1 MSNQNPGQQQNKN
14 QNQNPGQHQNKSKNQ
29 NQNQNQNSNQNQNRN
44 QINQNFC
51 PPENE
56 DFNLKET
63 TPILGGGRVTGNDR
77 LGTAFDLVEQMHY
90 FYIRVVKAKELPLK
104 KDGNSNPHPFVE
116 VQLGNLK
123 GLTLHFEDR
132 SSPDWNQVFVVLK
145 DRIQS
150 RILEVCLKDK
160 SRIGGSDD
168 GLIGRVV
175 FEVNEVPKRVPP
187 DSPLA
192 PQWYWLENRKGEKVK
207 GELMLAVWIGT
218 QADEAFPEA
227 LHLDATAV
235 NGDGVANIKS
245 KVYLSPRLWY
255 LRVNVIE
262 AQELQLGNKNR
273 QQPEIYARITLGNV
287 ALRTKISLSK
297 NVCPTWNEDLMF
309 VAAEPFEDQL
319 VLSVEDK
326 VAPNKDELLGKC
338 VIPLQDVEKRVD
350 FSTPISKWYSLEKD
364 VSEDGNKKVAKL
376 NSKVH
381 LRLSFDGGYHVLDEL
396 THYSSDLKATS
407 KELWKPSIGVLELGI
422 LNAQG
427 LSPMK
432 NRDGRG
438 ITDAYCVAKYGQ
450 KWIRTRTIL
459 NSFSP
464 KWNEQYTWE
473 VFDPCT
479 VITIGVF
486 DNCHLQGAD
495 KNGKSKDSKIG
506 KVRIRLSTLETDR
519 VYTHSY
525 PLIVLTPAGV
535 KKMGEIQLAVRFS
548 CSSLLNMLA
557 MYSQPL
563 LPTLHYLHPLTYY
576 QIDNLRHQ
584 ATQIVATRLSRAE
597 PPLRREVVEYML
609 DVGSNMWS
617 IRRSKA
623 NYVRIAGILTGLIA
637 ICKWFNGIC
646 TWKNPFATV
655 LVHIIFFQFVCF
667 PRLILSA
674 IFVLLFLIGT
684 WNYRTRP
691 RNPPHMDIKL
701 SQAERVPWDELDE
714 EFDTFPTSRN
724 IDVVRMRYDRLRSI
738 GSRMQAVAGDL
749 ANQGER
755 FYNLLSW
762 RDPRAT
768 ALFLIFCLI
777 ASIVLYVTPF
787 KVVVTLMGFY
797 TMRHPRFREKLPSV
811 PLTFF
816 RRLPAK
822 TDSLL

>member
-1 MSNQNPGQQQNKN
+1 MSNQTSGQNQKRNQNNN
-14 QNQNPGQHQNKSKNQ
+14 QNQNANQ
-29 NQNQNQNSNQNQNRN
+29 NQYPNPNMSTYPQ
-44 QINQNFC
+44 
-51 PPENE
+51 ETE

-63 TPILGGGRVTGNDR
+63 KPTLGGGRVAGNDR

-90 FYIRVVKAKELPLK
+90 FYVRVVKAKELSLK
-104 KDGNSNPHPFVE
+104 KDGNDKGNLHPFVE

-132 SSPDWNQVFVVLK
+132 SSPEWNQVFVVLK

-160 SRIGGSDD
+160 SRIGDSDG

-175 FEVNEVPKRVPP
+175 FEINEVPKRVPP

-192 PQWYWLENRKGEKVK
+192 PQWYWLENKKGEKVK

-218 QADEAFPEA
+218 QADEAFQEA
-227 LHLDATAV
+227 LHLDATSV
-235 NGDGVANIKS
+235 NGHGVANIKS

-255 LRVNVIE
+255 LRINVIE
-262 AQELQLGNKNR
+262 AQELRIGNKM
-273 QQPEIYARITLGNV
+273 QQPEIYVSITLGNV
-287 ALRTKISLSK
+287 ALRTKNSLIK
-297 NVCPTWNEDLMF
+297 NVCPSWNEDLMF
-309 VAAEPFEDQL
+309 VVAEPFEDQL

-326 VAPNKDELLGKC
+326 VAPNKDEFLGKC
-338 VIPLQDVEKRVD
+338 VITLQDVEKRVD
-350 FSTPISKWYSLEKD
+350 FSTPISKWYSLEKEV
-364 VSEDGNKKVAKL
+364 VSEGGNKKVSTKL

-432 NRDGRG
+432 TRDGCG
-438 ITDAYCVAKYGQ
+438 ITDPYCVAKYGQ

-459 NSFSP
+459 SSFNP

-486 DNCHLQGAD
+486 DNCNLQGAD
-495 KNGKSKDSKIG
+495 KNDKARDSKIG
-506 KVRIRLSTLETDR
+506 KVRIRLSTLETNR

-535 KKMGEIQLAVRFS
+535 MKMGEIQLAVRFS
-548 CSSLLNMLA
+548 CSSLFNMLA

-563 LPTLHYLHPLTYY
+563 LPIMHYLHPLTYY

-609 DVGSNMWS
+609 DVGSNLWS

-623 NYVRIAGILTGLIA
+623 NYVRIAGVLSGLTA
-637 ICKWFNGIC
+637 IYKWFNGIC

-655 LVHIIFFQFVCF
+655 LVHIIFFLFVCF
-667 PRLILSA
+667 PRLILSSSFA
-674 IFVLLFLIGT
+674 VVFLTGT
-684 WNYRTRP
+684 WNYRMRP
-691 RNPPHMDIKL
+691 RKPPHMDIKL

-714 EFDTFPTSRN
+714 EFDTLPTSRHN
-724 IDVVRMRYDRLRSI
+724 DAVRMRYDRLRSI
-738 GSRMQAVAGDL
+738 GSIMQAVAGDL

-768 ALFLIFCLI
+768 ALFLIFCLV
-777 ASIVLYVTPF
+777 ASIVLYVIPSE
-787 KVVVTLMGFY
+787 VVVSVMGFY
-797 TMRHPRFREKLPSV
+797 TMRHPKFREKLPSV
-811 PLTFF
+811 PFSFF

>member
-1 MSNQNPGQQQNKN
+1 MSKQTSLKNRNPNKN
-14 QNQNPGQHQNKSKNQ
+14 QNQNANQHQNRSQ
-29 NQNQNQNSNQNQNRN
+29 NQYSNQNQSLYR
-44 QINQNFC
+44 
-51 PPENE
+51 PEDE

-63 TPILGGGRVTGNDR
+63 KPSLGGGRVTANDR

-90 FYIRVVKAKELPLK
+90 LYVRVVKAKELPLK
-104 KDGNSNPHPFVE
+104 KDGNGNGKSHPFVE

-132 SSPDWNQVFVVLK
+132 SSPEWNQVFVVSK

-160 SRIGGSDD
+160 TRIGDSDD
-168 GLIGRVV
+168 ALFGRVV
-175 FEVNEVPKRVPP
+175 FEINEVPKRVPP

-207 GELMLAVWIGT
+207 GELMLAVWTGT
-218 QADEAFPEA
+218 QADEAFQEA
-227 LHLDATAV
+227 LHLDATEV
-235 NGDGVANIKS
+235 NGDGIANIKS

-255 LRVNVIE
+255 LRLNVIE

-273 QQPEIYARITLGNV
+273 QQPEIYVRITLGHV
-287 ALRTKISLSK
+287 VLRTKNSLSK
-297 NVCPTWNEDLMF
+297 NVCPSWNEDLMF
-309 VAAEPFEDQL
+309 VVAEPFEDQL

-350 FSTPISKWYSLEKD
+350 FSTPISKWYSLEKEV
-364 VSEDGNKKVAKL
+364 VSEGGNSKVSKL

-407 KELWKPSIGVLELGI
+407 KELWKPSIGFLELGI
-422 LNAQG
+422 LNARG

-432 NRDGRG
+432 NREGRG
-438 ITDAYCVAKYGQ
+438 ITDPYCVVKYGQ

-459 NSFSP
+459 NCFSP

-495 KNGKSKDSKIG
+495 KNDKARDSKIG
-506 KVRIRLSTLETDR
+506 KVRIRLSTLETGR

-525 PLIVLTPAGV
+525 PLIALTPAGV

-548 CSSLLNMLA
+548 CSSLFNMLA

-563 LPTLHYLHPLTYY
+563 LPTLHYLHPLNYY
-576 QIDNLRHQ
+576 QIDNLRYQ

-609 DVGSNMWS
+609 DVGSNLWS

-623 NYVRIAGILTGLIA
+623 NYVRIAGVLSGLIA
-637 ICKWFNGIC
+637 ICKWFDGIC

-655 LVHIIFFQFVCF
+655 LVHIIFLQFVCF
-667 PRLILSA
+667 SRLILSS
-674 IFVLLFLIGT
+674 IFLIVFLIGI
-684 WNYRTRP
+684 WNYRMRP
-691 RNPPHMDIKL
+691 RKPPHMDIKL

-714 EFDTFPTSRN
+714 EFDTLPTSRN
-724 IDVVRMRYDRLRSI
+724 NDVVRMRYDRLRSI
-738 GSRMQAVAGDL
+738 GSRMQAIAGDL

-755 FYNLLSW
+755 FHNLLSW

-768 ALFLIFCLI
+768 ALFLIFCLV
-777 ASIVLYVTPF
+777 ASVVLYVTPF
-787 KVVVTLMGFY
+787 KVVVSLMGLY
-797 TMRHPRFREKLPSV
+797 TMRHPKFREKLPSV
-811 PLTFF
+811 PLSFF

>member
-1 MSNQNPGQQQNKN
+1 MSKQTLLQNQNPNKNQNANQQQNKN
-14 QNQNPGQHQNKSKNQ
+14 QNQNSY
-29 NQNQNQNSNQNQNRN
+29 R
-44 QINQNFC
+44 
-51 PPENE
+51 PEDE

-63 TPILGGGRVTGNDR
+63 KPTLGGGRVTANDR
-77 LGTAFDLVEQMHY
+77 LGTTFDLVEQMQY
-90 FYIRVVKAKELPLK
+90 LYVRVVKAKEVPFK
-104 KDGNSNPHPFVE
+104 KDGNENVNPHPFVE

-123 GLTLHFEDR
+123 GLTLHLEDR
-132 SSPDWNQVFVVLK
+132 SSPEWNQVFVVLK

-150 RILEVCLKDK
+150 RILDVFLKDK
-160 SRIGGSDD
+160 SRIGANDD

-175 FEVNEVPKRVPP
+175 FEINEMPKRVPP

-192 PQWYWLENRKGEKVK
+192 PQWYWLENRETEKVK
-207 GELMLAVWIGT
+207 GELVLAVWMGT
-218 QADEAFPEA
+218 QADEAFQEA
-227 LHLDATAV
+227 LHLNVTGV
-235 NGDGVANIKS
+235 NGDDVANINS
-245 KVYLSPRLWY
+245 TVYLSPRLWY

-273 QQPEIYARITLGNV
+273 QQAEIYVRITLGNV
-287 ALRTKISLSK
+287 VLRTKNSLSK
-297 NVCPTWNEDLMF
+297 NVCPSWNEDLIF
-309 VAAEPFEDQL
+309 VVAEPLKDQL

-326 VAPNKDELLGKC
+326 VALNKDELLGKC
-338 VIPLQDVEKRVD
+338 VIPLQDVEKRAD
-350 FSTPISKWYSLEKD
+350 FSTPISKWYSLEKEV
-364 VSEDGNKKVAKL
+364 VSEGGKNKVSNLNNKVQ
-376 NSKVH
+376 

-407 KELWKPSIGVLELGI
+407 KEFWKPSIGVLELGI
-422 LNAQG
+422 LNARG

-432 NRDGRG
+432 NRDGRA
-438 ITDAYCVAKYGQ
+438 ITDSYCVAKYGP
-450 KWIRTRTIL
+450 KWIRTRIIL
-459 NSFSP
+459 NSFNP

-495 KNGKSKDSKIG
+495 KNDKARDSKIG
-506 KVRIRLSTLETDR
+506 KVRIRLFTLDTDR

-525 PLIVLTPAGV
+525 PLIVLTPEGV
-535 KKMGEIQLAVRFS
+535 KKMGEIQLDVRFS
-548 CSSLLNMLA
+548 CSSLFNMLA

-563 LPTLHYLHPLTYY
+563 LPTLHYLHRLTYY

-584 ATQIVATRLSRAE
+584 ATQIVATRLSCAE
-597 PPLRREVVEYML
+597 PPLRREVVGYML
-609 DVGSNMWS
+609 DVGSNLWS

-623 NYVRIAGILTGLIA
+623 NYVRIAGVLSGLIA

-655 LVHIIFFQFVCF
+655 LTHIIFFQFVCF
-667 PRLILSA
+667 PRLILSC
-674 IFVLLFLIGT
+674 IFLIVFLTGT
-684 WNYRTRP
+684 WNYRMRP
-691 RNPPHMDIKL
+691 RKPPHMDIKL

-714 EFDTFPTSRN
+714 EFDTLPTSRN
-724 IDVVRMRYDRLRSI
+724 NDIVRMRYDRLRSI
-738 GSRMQAVAGDL
+738 ESRMQAVAGDL

-768 ALFLIFCLI
+768 ALFLIFCLV
-777 ASIVLYVTPF
+777 ASVVLYVTPF
-787 KVVVTLMGFY
+787 KLVASLMGLY
-797 TMRHPRFREKLPSV
+797 TMRHPKFKEKLPSV
-811 PLTFF
+811 PLSFF

-822 TDSLL
+822 ADSLL